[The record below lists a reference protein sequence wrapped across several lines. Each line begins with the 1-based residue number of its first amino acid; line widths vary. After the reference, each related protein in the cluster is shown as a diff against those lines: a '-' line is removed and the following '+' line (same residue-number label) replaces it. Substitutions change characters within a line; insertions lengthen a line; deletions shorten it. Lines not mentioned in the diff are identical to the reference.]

1 MAQVLILDNDA
12 SIRDSV
18 RDILEDAGYSVQ
30 ASGGLPD
37 VTDAMVALLRTA
49 PEPVVVLFD
58 VGPFD
63 GERMQDLLDIASS
76 PDVPLLL
83 RHAFIC
89 LTTMP
94 KHLPAELLALFAQY
108 GVAVLPKPFDMDD
121 LVRYVAEAEA
131 RLKPKA

>member
-1 MAQVLILDNDA
+1 MAQVLIVDNDA
-12 SIRDSV
+12 SIRESV
-18 RDILEDAGYSVQ
+18 RDILEDAGYAVQ

-37 VTDAMVALLRTA
+37 VGDALVVLLRAA
-49 PEPVVVLFD
+49 PELMVVLFD
-58 VGPFD
+58 VGPYD
-63 GERMQDLLDIASS
+63 AERMQDLLDIASS

-94 KHLPAELLALFAQY
+94 KHLPPELLALFAQY

-121 LVRYVAEAEA
+121 LLRHVAEAEA
-131 RLKPKA
+131 KLKSKG